1 MDDPLVTMTHVR
13 QLHYCASGARTFCER
28 YGLDWREF
36 VRHGLPAS
44 QFEQTGD
51 ALGAK
56 IALAAREGVR

>member
-13 QLHYCASGARTFCER
+13 QLRYCASGARTFCER

-36 VRHGLPAS
+36 VRNGLPAS
-44 QFEQTGD
+44 QFEATGD

-56 IALAAREGVR
+56 IAHVAREGAR